1 MLKYILHI
9 CLICQRKIN
18 CSHIAN
24 STQITMLTK
33 SKLQTHLCTPLR
45 PRSARFS
52 KHIVLVASAE
62 CPRQDNPWSRQTPGT
77 SACSQF
83 VWPSHSAI
91 FAAVSHTAVH
101 KQSFLAQRTL
111 PPSGTTAGL
120 SHHAIQP
127 GIPSISQRTITNSKT
142 RPKGLR
148 IAWVLKQIRPED
160 PTNDLSKL
168 APVSWEL
175 YRVSTA

>member
-1 MLKYILHI
+1 
-9 CLICQRKIN
+9 
-18 CSHIAN
+18 
-24 STQITMLTK
+24 MLTK
-33 SKLQTHLCTPLR
+33 SEKQTYLCTPLR
-45 PRSARFS
+45 SRSTQFS
-52 KHIVLVASAE
+52 NYFVLVVSAE
-62 CPRQDNPWSRQTPGT
+62 CLRQGNPWSRQTPGT

-83 VWPSHSAI
+83 VWPSHPAS
-91 FAAVSHTAVH
+91 FVAVPHTAVY
-101 KQSFLAQRTL
+101 KQSFLAQRSTL
-111 PPSGTTAGL
+111 PPSGTTAGP

-127 GIPSISQRTITNSKT
+127 EIPSISQRTKTKSSKT

-148 IAWVLKQIRPED
+148 IVWVLKQIRPEG